1 MSKVAIL
8 GDLHFGISND
18 SPFFL
23 NNSLTYFEEVFF
35 PYLKQNNIRSVIQLG
50 DVFDRRKYVNL
61 KTLNVV
67 RERFLK
73 YFYEENFKLYTL
85 LGNHDVYYKNTNNIN
100 SLVQLLDKDK
110 IFVSTK
116 PCVVNIE
123 GYDYGLVPWITE
135 DNEKEC
141 KKFIREKKCN
151 YLCGHFEIKGFHLI
165 RGVMNEEGQDF
176 SEFNGYHKVFSG
188 HFHCKQSA
196 ENIEYVGTPY
206 QMIFSD
212 MHEKKGF
219 HIFDPS
225 TNSLEFV
232 ESQRSLFQQINYNDK
247 QSSMLE
253 MDFSQYENSFVR
265 VNVKLKEDPYTFE
278 RFMDSLNSAGTAGIT
293 VIEESMYELSQEEL
307 NEKGQDTLT
316 LINNEIEVM
325 QNIKNK
331 NKLKKIIHDLY
342 IESFSV

>member
-1 MSKVAIL
+1 MSKIAIL

-23 NNSLTYFEEVFF
+23 DNSLNYFEEIFF
-35 PYLKQNNIRSVIQLG
+35 PYLKENKIRSVIQLG

-61 KTLNVV
+61 KTLNFV
-67 RERFLK
+67 RERFLN
-73 YFYEENFKLYTL
+73 YFYNNNLKMYTL
-85 LGNHDVYYKNTNNIN
+85 LGNHDVYYKNTNKIN
-100 SLVQLLDKDK
+100 SLDQLIKENN
-110 IFVSTK
+110 IHVSVN
-116 PCVVNIE
+116 PEIINIE
-123 GYDYGLVPWITE
+123 GYDFGFIPWITE
-135 DNEKEC
+135 DNKIKCEQFIREKEC
-141 KKFIREKKCN
+141 K
-151 YLCGHFEIKGFHLI
+151 YLCGHLEIKGFHLI
-165 RGVMNEEGQDF
+165 RGVMNDEGYNS
-176 SEFNGYHKVFSG
+176 SEFRSYDRVFSG
-188 HFHCKQSA
+188 HFHCKQSQ

-219 HIFDPS
+219 HVFDPK
-225 TNSLEFV
+225 NNLLEFV
-232 ESQRSLFQQINYNDK
+232 ENTKNIFKQINYNDK
-247 QSSMLE
+247 ENSMLE
-253 MDFSQYENSFVR
+253 INFADYENSFVR
-265 VNVKLKEDPYTFE
+265 VNVKIKEDPYTFE
-278 RFMDSLNSAGTAGIT
+278 RFMDNLNSSGTAGIT
-293 VIEESMYELSQEEL
+293 IIEESMYEISSEEL